1 MIRKTKEAVAL
12 GREAISAFASDAEW
26 LANKK
31 VDDQVSNRYMF
42 DVFQPDTANELSSI
56 GSKGIN
62 ELAEKK
68 TRLGIEAI
76 KKAPGQNLKS
86 SNMTAW
92 GLLNA
97 ATYMIDHCLGNNQ
110 DSRLRMAWFGANAK
124 IKKKALELA
133 LKL

>member
-42 DVFQPDTANELSSI
+42 EVFQPDTANELSSI

-62 ELAEKK
+62 ELAE
-68 TRLGIEAI
+68 
-76 KKAPGQNLKS
+76 
-86 SNMTAW
+86 
-92 GLLNA
+92 
-97 ATYMIDHCLGNNQ
+97 
-110 DSRLRMAWFGANAK
+110 
-124 IKKKALELA
+124 
-133 LKL
+133 